1 MGIIRHIMKIEYTLK
16 EVKPNIFA
24 IIVPDD
30 YDRAMLFCR
39 VQEFYESDNRLYKD
53 QDFDIWDFMRWY
65 SRENNR
71 MFTYTRDWT
80 GFNLPFN
87 TALNCIIGI
96 KDRNPYDI
104 VMQEIIDKILLTEN
118 PADAYIIG
126 VKFDRGFTFKHE
138 MCHALYHTNRSY
150 KAKADNTTNNEMSLS
165 IYGTLADNLIQI
177 GYDQSV
183 INDEIQAYMMTNYKS
198 KYFSKNA
205 PMDKLIELHN
215 IYKEQLNQFLR

>member
-1 MGIIRHIMKIEYTLK
+1 
-16 EVKPNIFA
+16 
-24 IIVPDD
+24 
-30 YDRAMLFCR
+30 MLFCR
-39 VQEFYESDNRLYKD
+39 VQEFYESESPLYKE

-65 SRENNR
+65 SAKSNGV
-71 MFTYTRDWT
+71 FTYTRDWT
-80 GFNLPFN
+80 GFNIPFN

-104 VMQEIIDKILLTEN
+104 VMQDIVDKILTTEN
-118 PADAYIIG
+118 PANAYIIG
-126 VKFDRGFTFKHE
+126 VKFARGLTFKHE
-138 MCHALYHTNRSY
+138 LCHALYYTNKKY
-150 KAKADNTTNNEMSLS
+150 KSIADDISTIEMPFM
-165 IYGTLADNLIQI
+165 IYNILIGNLIEL

-215 IYKEQLNQFLR
+215 IYKEQLNEFLR

>member
-65 SRENNR
+65 SGENNG

-126 VKFDRGFTFKHE
+126 VKSDNGQTFKHE
-138 MCHALYHTNRSY
+138 LCHALYYTNKEY
-150 KAKADNTTNNEMSLS
+150 KK
-165 IYGTLADNLIQI
+165 IADNLLTKIPI
-177 GYDQSV
+177 GSYSFMLLNLLKLGYDGSV
-183 INDEIQAYMMTNYKS
+183 LDDEIQAYVMTNYKA
-198 KYFSKNA
+198 KYFSKGVDMNILN
-205 PMDKLIELHN
+205 DLHKQ
-215 IYKEQLNQFLR
+215 YKEQLNKFLR